1 MTAPT
6 HVFIYVYKTTR
17 GRSRTAATFK
27 MERFVVIVNGWKPL
41 TIITKRSIFD
51 VAAALDPPPTTY
63 PASHSIHLK
72 IRRTYRVLTCLPI
85 LVLTDDL
92 CPRNKI

>member
-41 TIITKRSIFD
+41 TIITKHSIFD
-51 VAAALDPPPTTY
+51 VAAALDPALTTY
-63 PASHSIHLK
+63 PVSHSIHLQ
-72 IRRTYRVLTCLPI
+72 IRRTCPALTCLPI
-85 LVLTDDL
+85 LVLTDNL
-92 CPRNKI
+92 YPHNKI